1 MRMSWHQRRL
11 LQAGWDVISWVI
23 AIPLAVWLRYDL
35 NPPAGL
41 EPEVLIAGGLAALAQ
56 LIIGGIARLY
66 RGRYVVGSFDEV
78 FGMVLGSL
86 VIGAIGTVA
95 LLVLPPSTFPRTAF
109 ILGAGIATTSMLGAR
124 FIWRGL
130 QRRVALKRQ
139 GRRTVIYGAGDAG
152 SQVVQLL
159 LADRNGDS
167 QPIGFIDDDPSKQH
181 LRRSGIRVLGTL
193 NDLDALIEKEG
204 VQVVLVA
211 IAGISSDR
219 LLAVDRICRGHGVA
233 LRVIPTVSEITDG
246 AVRLGDISDVTEED
260 LMGRRPIQTDEV
272 AITDFIRGKRVLV
285 TGAGGSIGSELA
297 RQLLRYEPHQLT
309 LLDRDE
315 SALHS
320 TQLTLDGTGDLTSNS
335 LVLADIRDQRALDT
349 IFAAHR
355 PEIVFH
361 AAALKHLTML
371 ERFPSE
377 AFKTNVLGTRNVLDC
392 SLRHGVDI
400 FVNVSTDKAADPKNI
415 LGYSKLIT
423 ERLTASA
430 PAPKDARYMSVR
442 FGNVLGSRGSVIETF
457 RFQISQGG
465 PLTVTDKNVTRY
477 FMTIPEAVHLILQA
491 AVIGES
497 GETLIL
503 DMGEPVKISDIAH
516 YMVERSGRK
525 IEIVYTGLR
534 PGEKLE
540 ETLVSRT
547 EVFTEPKHPL
557 ISQTRVRKLNTHL
570 NEDSLDDEQSRQLL
584 RDVACQ
590 D

>member
-11 LQAGWDVISWVI
+11 LQAGWDVVSWII
-23 AIPLAVWLRYDL
+23 AIPVAVWLRYDL
-35 NPPAGL
+35 NPPPGL
-41 EPEVLIAGGLAALAQ
+41 EQEAITAGAAAALAQ
-56 LIIGGIARLY
+56 LLIGGLARLY

-78 FGMVLGSL
+78 FGMVLASL
-86 VIGAIGTVA
+86 AIGTVGTVV
-95 LLVLPPSTFPRTAF
+95 LLITPPSTFPRTAF
-109 ILGAGIATTSMLGAR
+109 VIGAGIATTSMLGAR
-124 FIWRGL
+124 FIWRAF
-130 QRRVALKRQ
+130 QRKVALKRQ
-139 GRRTVIYGAGDAG
+139 GRRTLIYGAGDAG

-167 QPIGFIDDDPSKQH
+167 QPIGFIDDDPSKAH

-193 NDLDALIEKEG
+193 NDLDALIDKEG

-211 IAGISSDR
+211 IAGISSER

-260 LMGRRPIQTDEV
+260 LMGRRPIQTDEA
-272 AITDFIRGKRVLV
+272 AITEFIRDKRVLV

-297 RQLLRYEPHQLT
+297 RQLLRYEPQQLT

-320 TQLTLDGTGDLTSNS
+320 TQLTLDGKGDLTSNS
-335 LVLADIRDQRALDT
+335 LVLADIRDREALDRV
-349 IFAAHR
+349 FSEHR

-371 ERFPSE
+371 ERFPAE
-377 AFKTNVLGTRNVLDC
+377 AYKTNVLGTKNVLDA
-392 SLRHGVDI
+392 SLHYGTKV
-400 FVNVSTDKAADPKNI
+400 FVNVSTDKAADPTSI

-423 ERLTASA
+423 ERLTVSTDA
-430 PAPKDARYMSVR
+430 PSSARYMSVR

-465 PLTVTDKNVTRY
+465 PLTVTDKDVTRY

-491 AVIGES
+491 AVIGDS

-503 DMGEPVKISDIAH
+503 DMGKPVKIADIAN

-525 IEIVYTGLR
+525 IDIIFTGLR

-540 ETLVSRT
+540 ETLVSQA
-547 EVFTEPKHPL
+547 EEFTDPKHPL
-557 ISQTRVRKLNTHL
+557 ISQTRVKKLDTPL
-570 NEDSLDDEQSRQLL
+570 EEESITDEQIRTYL
-584 RDVACQ
+584 REVTCHD
-590 D
+590 

>member
-11 LQAGWDVISWVI
+11 LQAGWDVVSWVI

-35 NPPAGL
+35 SPPSGL
-41 EPEVLIAGGLAALAQ
+41 EFEVLIAGGLAALAQ
-56 LIIGGIARLY
+56 LVIGAIARLY

-78 FGMVLGSL
+78 FGIVLASL
-86 VIGAIGTVA
+86 AIGTVGTVV

-124 FIWRGL
+124 FIWRAL

-139 GRRTVIYGAGDAG
+139 GRRTLIYGAGDAG

-159 LADRNGDS
+159 LADRKGDS
-167 QPIGFIDDDPSKQH
+167 QPIGFIDDDPSKAH
-181 LRRSGIRVLGTL
+181 LRRSGVRVLGTL
-193 NDLDALIEKEG
+193 NDLDALIDKEG

-211 IAGISSDR
+211 IAGISSEQ
-219 LLAVDRICRGHGVA
+219 LLAVDRICRGHGVT

-260 LMGRRPIQTDEV
+260 LMGRRPIQTDEA
-272 AITDFIRGKRVLV
+272 AITEFIRDKRVLV

-297 RQLLRYEPHQLT
+297 RQLLRYEPRQLT

-320 TQLTLDGTGDLTSNS
+320 TQLTLDGKGDLTSNS
-335 LVLADIRDQRALDT
+335 LVLADIRDRRALDT
-349 IFAAHR
+349 IFAEHR

-371 ERFPSE
+371 ERFPAE
-377 AFKTNVLGTRNVLDC
+377 AYKTNVLGTKNVLDA
-392 SLRHGVDI
+392 SLQHNTEV
-400 FVNVSTDKAADPKNI
+400 FVNVSTDKAADPTSI

-423 ERLTASA
+423 ERLTAST
-430 PAPKDARYMSVR
+430 DASPGDRYMSVR

-465 PLTVTDKNVTRY
+465 PLTVTDKDVTRY

-491 AVIGES
+491 AVIGDS

-503 DMGEPVKISDIAH
+503 DMGQPVKIADIAH

-525 IEIVYTGLR
+525 IDIVFTGLR

-540 ETLVSRT
+540 ETLVSQA
-547 EVFTEPKHPL
+547 EEFTDPKHPL
-557 ISQTRVRKLNTHL
+557 ISQTRVRRLAKLL
-570 NEDSLDDEQSRQLL
+570 AEESLTDEQSRAFL
-584 RDVACQ
+584 RQAACQ

>member
-1 MRMSWHQRRL
+1 
-11 LQAGWDVISWVI
+11 
-23 AIPLAVWLRYDL
+23 
-35 NPPAGL
+35 
-41 EPEVLIAGGLAALAQ
+41 
-56 LIIGGIARLY
+56 
-66 RGRYVVGSFDEV
+66 
-78 FGMVLGSL
+78 
-86 VIGAIGTVA
+86 
-95 LLVLPPSTFPRTAF
+95 
-109 ILGAGIATTSMLGAR
+109 
-124 FIWRGL
+124 
-130 QRRVALKRQ
+130 
-139 GRRTVIYGAGDAG
+139 
-152 SQVVQLL
+152 
-159 LADRNGDS
+159 
-167 QPIGFIDDDPSKQH
+167 
-181 LRRSGIRVLGTL
+181 
-193 NDLDALIEKEG
+193 
-204 VQVVLVA
+204 
-211 IAGISSDR
+211 
-219 LLAVDRICRGHGVA
+219 VA

-272 AITDFIRGKRVLV
+272 AITDFIRGKQVLV

-297 RQLLRYEPHQLT
+297 RQLRRYEPHQLT

-349 IFAAHR
+349 IFAEHR

-377 AFKTNVLGTRNVLDC
+377 ALKTNVLGTRNVLDC

-503 DMGEPVKISDIAH
+503 DMGEPVKISDIAN

-570 NEDSLDDEQSRQLL
+570 NGDPLDDEQSRQFL

-590 D
+590 E